1 MRAVVDA
8 SVWVDAL
15 LDGPRRD
22 PALLA
27 VETLD
32 PWAPQ
37 LIDSEIVSA
46 VARLERAGAITSDEA
61 DSAIEDWSSVRIERA
76 SSDLLLDDVWALR
89 RSIRTTDAFYV
100 ALARILGCPLVTS
113 DARLSR
119 APISDVTITLV
130 R

>member
-22 PALLA
+22 AALGA
-27 VETLD
+27 VEPLD

-37 LIDSEIVSA
+37 LVDSEVVSA
-46 VARLERAGAITSDEA
+46 IARLERAGKITAQEAGAAIA
-61 DSAIEDWSSVRIERA
+61 DWRSVRIERA

-89 RSIRTTDAFYV
+89 NSIRTADAFYV
-100 ALARILGCPLVTS
+100 VLARILGCPLITS

-119 APISDVTITLV
+119 APIDDVTITLV

>member
-27 VETLD
+27 VETVD
-32 PWAPQ
+32 PWAPH
-37 LIDSEIVSA
+37 LIDSEVVSA
-46 VARLERAGAITSDEA
+46 VARLERARAITRDEA
-61 DSAIEDWSSVRIERA
+61 DAAIEDWSAVRIERA
-76 SSDLLLDDVWALR
+76 SSDFLIDDVWALR
-89 RSIRTTDAFYV
+89 KSIRTTDAFYI
-100 ALARILGCPLVTS
+100 ALARVLGCPLITS

-119 APISDVTITLV
+119 APINDVTITLV

>member
-8 SVWVDAL
+8 SVWVDAI

-22 PALLA
+22 RALLA

-37 LIDSEIVSA
+37 LIDSEVASA
-46 VARLERAGAITSDEA
+46 VARLERAGAITSAEA
-61 DSAIEDWSSVRIERA
+61 DTAMADWRSLRVERA
-76 SSDLLLDDVWALR
+76 SNDLLLDDVWALR
-89 RSIRTTDAFYV
+89 HSIRTTDAFYV
-100 ALARILGCPLVTS
+100 VLARILGCPLITS

-119 APISDVTITLV
+119 APVNDVTVTLV